1 MWESGGR
8 LNHLSSHKMSS
19 IESQHCQNWRAPW
32 NVWSAGATGHWLL
45 IWLQPEWP
53 LVTTSEGDPTAPGV
67 AFFPSCVSLWYFL
80 RKHEAGLVC
89 CFSVWVTRHRNKCFL
104 NEWTNHWA
112 RFHIL
117 FNLEP
122 RLMSLFYLD
131 CCRSHGRGKRDIEL
145 QMGSSSFCSEEN
157 VTSTW
162 IPLPK
167 PVVQPSLLQWGR
179 EIEFSLREA

>member
-8 LNHLSSHKMSS
+8 LNHLSSHKLSS

-32 NVWSAGATGHWLL
+32 NVWSAGATGHWVL

-67 AFFPSCVSLWYFL
+67 ASFPSCVSLWYFL

-89 CFSVWVTRHRNKCFL
+89 CYSVWVTRHRNKYFL

-122 RLMSLFYLD
+122 RLMSLFIWIAAGLTAEGKEILN
-131 CCRSHGRGKRDIEL
+131 CRWDL
-145 QMGSSSFCSEEN
+145 QASAQRRTLPPLGFHCQSQLCSQVCFSEEG
-157 VTSTW
+157 
-162 IPLPK
+162 K
-167 PVVQPSLLQWGR
+167 
-179 EIEFSLREA
+179 